1 MNEKPGWFHI
11 SMTSGHKRL
20 ARSMLLIL
28 CAAIS
33 LIFTGAFVTYAV
45 LKTVTPT
52 ATNVFQSDKNIRIKL
67 DEPQWE
73 DHGRSEA
80 LGYVPGQ
87 KIDKDPTVTLQAD
100 SVDSYV
106 ALKVQYYDADNQELT
121 REEFG
126 KLYLNK
132 DKLDEV
138 DSEGIDYSYA
148 WEYIGM
154 SAADKGEV
162 YIYRDILSQDAAS
175 TVKKENVTEPLFTRV
190 YLSKDIQQDEV
201 KKKLPEF
208 NIKITAYAIQ
218 ADGITYDSAKT
229 EMMGFINSIADY

>member
-11 SMTSGHKRL
+11 SKTSGNKRL

-33 LIFTGAFVTYAV
+33 LIFTGALVTYAV

-73 DHGRSEA
+73 DHGMSEA

-106 ALKVQYYDADNQELT
+106 ALKVQYYGANNQELT
-121 REEFG
+121 GEEFG

-132 DKLDEV
+132 DKQDEIN
-138 DSEGIDYSYA
+138 SEGIDYSYA

-154 SAADKGEV
+154 AADDKGEV
-162 YIYRDILSQDAAS
+162 YI
-175 TVKKENVTEPLFTRV
+175 
-190 YLSKDIQQDEV
+190 
-201 KKKLPEF
+201 
-208 NIKITAYAIQ
+208 
-218 ADGITYDSAKT
+218 
-229 EMMGFINSIADY
+229 

>member
-11 SMTSGHKRL
+11 SKTSGNKRL

-33 LIFTGAFVTYAV
+33 LIFTGAFITYAV

-106 ALKVQYYDADNQELT
+106 ALKVQYYGADNNELT

-132 DKLDEV
+132 DKQDEIN
-138 DSEGIDYSYA
+138 SEGIDYSYA

-154 SAADKGEV
+154 AADDKGEV
-162 YIYRDILSQDAAS
+162 YIYKDILSQDSAS
-175 TVKKENVTEPLFTRV
+175 TVKKENVTED
-190 YLSKDIQQDEV
+190 KEV
-201 KKKLPEF
+201 ILNELNTIPGLTATSRYPSMMKEAGIEFADLIDKLIELAMQRT
-208 NIKITAYAIQ
+208 IGAC
-218 ADGITYDSAKT
+218 
-229 EMMGFINSIADY
+229 

>member
-11 SMTSGHKRL
+11 SMTSGNKRL

-33 LIFTGAFVTYAV
+33 LIFTGAFITYAV

-73 DHGRSEA
+73 DHGMSEA

-106 ALKVQYYDADNQELT
+106 ALKVQYYGADNNELT

-126 KLYLNK
+126 KLYLK
-132 DKLDEV
+132 QDEIN
-138 DSEGIDYSYA
+138 SEGIDYSYA

-154 SAADKGEV
+154 AADDKGEV
-162 YIYRDILSQDAAS
+162 YIYKDILSQDAAS
-175 TVKKENVTEPLFTRV
+175 TVKKENMTEPLFTRV
-190 YLSKDIQQDEV
+190 YLSRDIQQDEV

>member
-11 SMTSGHKRL
+11 SKTSGNKRL

-33 LIFTGAFVTYAV
+33 LIFTGAFITYAV

-73 DHGRSEA
+73 DHGMSEA

-106 ALKVQYYDADNQELT
+106 ALKVQYYGADNKNLQEKSLVSFILTKISRMELT
-121 REEFG
+121 
-126 KLYLNK
+126 
-132 DKLDEV
+132 
-138 DSEGIDYSYA
+138 
-148 WEYIGM
+148 
-154 SAADKGEV
+154 
-162 YIYRDILSQDAAS
+162 
-175 TVKKENVTEPLFTRV
+175 VKE
-190 YLSKDIQQDEV
+190 
-201 KKKLPEF
+201 
-208 NIKITAYAIQ
+208 
-218 ADGITYDSAKT
+218 
-229 EMMGFINSIADY
+229 

>member
-11 SMTSGHKRL
+11 RMPSGHKRL
-20 ARSMLLIL
+20 ARSTLLIL
-28 CAAIS
+28 CAAVS
-33 LIFTGAFVTYAV
+33 LIFTGVFVTYAI

-52 ATNVFQSDKNIRIKL
+52 ATNVFQSDKNIRIIL

-73 DHGRSEA
+73 DHGKSEA

-106 ALKVQYYDADNQELT
+106 ALKVQYFGTDNQELT
-121 REEFG
+121 SKEFST
-126 KLYLNK
+126 LYLNRGNG
-132 DKLDEV
+132 DV
-138 DSEGIDYSYA
+138 GGSEGIDYSNE
-148 WEYIGM
+148 WEYIGT
-154 SAADKGEV
+154 SDIDKGDV
-162 YIYRDILSQDAAS
+162 YIYRKILSQDDTS
-175 TVKKENVTEPLFTRV
+175 TVNKENVTKPLFTRV
-190 YLSKDIQQDEV
+190 YLSKDIQQNKET
-201 KKKLPEF
+201 KKLPEF

-229 EMMGFINSIADY
+229 EMMDFINSITD

>member
-11 SMTSGHKRL
+11 SMTSGNKRL

-33 LIFTGAFVTYAV
+33 LIFTGAFITYAV

-106 ALKVQYYDADNQELT
+106 ALKVRIMVLITRNLQEKSLVSFILT
-121 REEFG
+121 KISRMKLIVRE
-126 KLYLNK
+126 
-132 DKLDEV
+132 
-138 DSEGIDYSYA
+138 
-148 WEYIGM
+148 
-154 SAADKGEV
+154 
-162 YIYRDILSQDAAS
+162 
-175 TVKKENVTEPLFTRV
+175 
-190 YLSKDIQQDEV
+190 
-201 KKKLPEF
+201 
-208 NIKITAYAIQ
+208 
-218 ADGITYDSAKT
+218 
-229 EMMGFINSIADY
+229 

>member
-11 SMTSGHKRL
+11 SKTSGNKRL

-33 LIFTGAFVTYAV
+33 LIFTGAFITYAV

-106 ALKVQYYDADNQELT
+106 ALKVQYYGADNNELT

-132 DKLDEV
+132 DKQDEIN
-138 DSEGIDYSYA
+138 SEGIDYSYA

-154 SAADKGEV
+154 AADDKG
-162 YIYRDILSQDAAS
+162 IYKDILSQDSAS

-190 YLSKDIQQDEV
+190 YLSRDIQQDEV

>member
-11 SMTSGHKRL
+11 SKTSGNKRL

-33 LIFTGAFVTYAV
+33 LIFTGAFITYAV

-100 SVDSYV
+100 SVDSCSIMV
-106 ALKVQYYDADNQELT
+106 LITRNLREKSLVSFILT
-121 REEFG
+121 KISRMKLTVRE
-126 KLYLNK
+126 
-132 DKLDEV
+132 
-138 DSEGIDYSYA
+138 
-148 WEYIGM
+148 
-154 SAADKGEV
+154 
-162 YIYRDILSQDAAS
+162 
-175 TVKKENVTEPLFTRV
+175 
-190 YLSKDIQQDEV
+190 
-201 KKKLPEF
+201 
-208 NIKITAYAIQ
+208 
-218 ADGITYDSAKT
+218 
-229 EMMGFINSIADY
+229 

>member
-11 SMTSGHKRL
+11 SMTSGNKRL

-73 DHGRSEA
+73 DHGSSEA

-100 SVDSYV
+100 SVDSY
-106 ALKVQYYDADNQELT
+106 K
-121 REEFG
+121 
-126 KLYLNK
+126 
-132 DKLDEV
+132 
-138 DSEGIDYSYA
+138 
-148 WEYIGM
+148 
-154 SAADKGEV
+154 
-162 YIYRDILSQDAAS
+162 DILSQDAAS
-175 TVKKENVTEPLFTRV
+175 TVKKENMTEPLFTRV
-190 YLSKDIQQDEV
+190 YLSRDIQQDEV

>member
-11 SMTSGHKRL
+11 SMTSGNKRL

-106 ALKVQYYDADNQELT
+106 ALKVQYYGADNKELT
-121 REEFG
+121 GEEFG

-132 DKLDEV
+132 DKQDEIN
-138 DSEGIDYSYA
+138 SEGIDYSYA

-154 SAADKGEV
+154 AADDKGEV
-162 YIYRDILSQDAAS
+162 YIQG
-175 TVKKENVTEPLFTRV
+175 
-190 YLSKDIQQDEV
+190 YLK
-201 KKKLPEF
+201 P
-208 NIKITAYAIQ
+208 
-218 ADGITYDSAKT
+218 
-229 EMMGFINSIADY
+229 GFCINC